1 MEKSQ
6 QTGAQQ
12 IAQHGDKGHTGAKS
26 VQTVGEVDSVDKEN
40 DAKEGDGIIGK
51 AQIQRTAAG
60 QADDRREQ
68 AQLMQAEQKAE
79 GDGKLQYQLLPGQ
92 QAQIAMHDHLDEVIQ
107 EADEARPEGQKQHQ
121 QHRLHLMQADSPL
134 LCTGDAGEID
144 QPQRTEDAQNKAQ
157 SSHGGGAL
165 LFVVPGGA
173 VLTDGLPEV
182 QAAQRRDQQPSRR
195 RSDDKTGQRGLQ
207 KNPREGGR
215 HRFIPPKSHF
225 RVKFLQH
232 VLQPHGMA
240 GLGQQRVAGMYVLL

>member
-1 MEKSQ
+1 
-6 QTGAQQ
+6 
-12 IAQHGDKGHTGAKS
+12 
-26 VQTVGEVDSVDKEN
+26 
-40 DAKEGDGIIGK
+40 
-51 AQIQRTAAG
+51 
-60 QADDRREQ
+60 
-68 AQLMQAEQKAE
+68 
-79 GDGKLQYQLLPGQ
+79 
-92 QAQIAMHDHLDEVIQ
+92 
-107 EADEARPEGQKQHQ
+107 
-121 QHRLHLMQADSPL
+121 MQADSL
-134 LCTGDAGEID
+134 LLRTGNTGEID

-182 QAAQRRDQQPSRR
+182 QAAQRRNQQPSRR